1 MIELAFSILAAD
13 FAHLADEIATAERGG
28 GTIVHVDVMDGHFV
42 PNITFGPPVVKAIRP
57 VTKLPLD
64 CHLMIEDP
72 DRFIPDFAAAG
83 ANFICVHVEACRHLN
98 RTLQLIAEHGVGP
111 AVVLNPATPLEMVYE
126 VLPMVHH
133 VLVMSVNPGFGG
145 QKFLPRAVERIAH
158 LRRWRSELG
167 LNFRIEV
174 DGGISEETVGSVV
187 EAGADMLVAGSA
199 IFQPGKTEE
208 NAREFLKAAH
218 RAAGGSLATGSA

>member
-1 MIELAFSILAAD
+1 MIELAFSILAAN
-13 FAHLADEIATAERGG
+13 FAHLAEEIATAERGG

-57 VTKLPLD
+57 ITKLPLD

-72 DRFIPDFAAAG
+72 DKFIPEFAEAG
-83 ANFICVHVEACRHLN
+83 ADFLCVHVEACRHLN
-98 RTLQLIAEHGVGP
+98 RTLQLIADHGVQP

-145 QKFLPRAVERIAH
+145 QRFLPRAVERIAH
-158 LRRWRSELG
+158 LRRLRQELG

-174 DGGISEETVGSVV
+174 DGGIAQETVASVV

-199 IFQPGKTEE
+199 VFEAGRTEE
-208 NAREFLKAAH
+208 NARAL
-218 RAAGGSLATGSA
+218 LATARGAIRAVEA

>member
-13 FAHLADEIATAERGG
+13 FAHLADEIAAAERGG
-28 GTIVHVDVMDGHFV
+28 GSIVHVDVMDGHFV

-64 CHLMIEDP
+64 CHLMIENP
-72 DRFIPDFAAAG
+72 DEYIPAFAEAG
-83 ANFICVHVEACRHLN
+83 ADMVSVQVEACRHLN
-98 RTLQLIAEHGVGP
+98 RTLQLITDHGMKAG
-111 AVVLNPATPLEMVYE
+111 VVINPATPVEMLSE
-126 VLPMVHH
+126 VLDMVHH

-145 QKFLPRAVERIAH
+145 QKFLPRSVERIAH
-158 LRRWRSELG
+158 LRRLRQQLG

-174 DGGISEETVGSVV
+174 DGGVAHDTVASVV

-199 IFQPGKTEE
+199 IFAPGKAEA
-208 NAREFLKAAH
+208 NAREFLRVA
-218 RAAGGSLATGSA
+218 RAAGMAKA

>member
-13 FAHLADEIATAERGG
+13 FARLADEVAAAERGG

-42 PNITFGPPVVKAIRP
+42 PNITFGPPVVKALRA

-64 CHLMIEDP
+64 CHLMIERP
-72 DRFIPDFAAAG
+72 DDFIPAFAEAG
-83 ANFICVHVEACRHLN
+83 ADMISVQQEVCRHLH
-98 RTLQLIAEHGVGP
+98 RTLQLIADHGMQP
-111 AVVLNPATPLEMVYE
+111 SVVINPATPVETLVE

-145 QKFLPRAVERIAH
+145 QKFLPLALSKIEYLAE
-158 LRRWRSELG
+158 LREVLG

-174 DGGISEETVGSVV
+174 DGGVAHDTVAEVV
-187 EAGADMLVAGSA
+187 KAGADMLVAGSA
-199 IFQPGKTEE
+199 IFEPGKAEE
-208 NAREFLKAAH
+208 NAREFLRLA
-218 RAAGGSLATGSA
+218 RAAGEK

>member
-1 MIELAFSILAAD
+1 MIELCYSILAAD
-13 FAHLADEIATAERGG
+13 FARLAEDMAAAERGG

-72 DRFIPDFAAAG
+72 DAYIPAFAEAG
-83 ANFICVHVEACRHLN
+83 ADMISVQQEVCRHLH
-98 RTLQLIAEHGVGP
+98 RTLQLIADHGMQP
-111 AVVLNPATPLEMVYE
+111 AVVINPATPVETLVE

-145 QKFLPRAVERIAH
+145 QKFLPLALGKIAQ
-158 LRRWRSELG
+158 LAEMRETLG

-174 DGGISEETVGSVV
+174 DGGIAPDTVAQVV

-199 IFQPGKTEE
+199 IFEPGKTEE
-208 NAREFLKAAH
+208 NAREFLRLARPAA
-218 RAAGGSLATGSA
+218 RG

>member
-13 FAHLADEIATAERGG
+13 FSRLGDEIATATEAG

-57 VTKLPLD
+57 LTKLPLD
-64 CHLMIEDP
+64 CHLMIENP
-72 DRFIPDFAAAG
+72 DAFIADFAKAG
-83 ANFICVHVEACRHLN
+83 ADILCVHQEVCRHLH
-98 RTLQLIAEHGVGP
+98 RTLQQIAEHGMQP
-111 AVVLNPATPLEMVYE
+111 AVVINPATPVETLIE
-126 VLPMVHH
+126 VLPMLHH

-145 QKFLPRAVERIAH
+145 QKFLPLALDKIAH
-158 LRRWRSELG
+158 LAELRAEMG

-174 DGGISEETVGSVV
+174 DGGVANDTVASVV

-199 IFQPGKTEE
+199 IFSPEGREKTMA
-208 NAREFLKAAH
+208 NAREFLRLA
-218 RAAGGSLATGSA
+218 RAVEVQ